1 MDLKGKME
9 LVVVYRYGNVKF
21 DKSCNNEEE
30 LKEFINDLLKSVKE
44 DLENGYSGDYEIIE
58 VINNLGYQEMNYMSL
73 KGYQWLDDEEKVVMS
88 FTFKDLTLDIW
99 KDTTEEE
106 LNKFKEFLKEHSV
119 DRILKIDYHDNKV
132 V

>member
-1 MDLKGKME
+1 MNETLNQKLQRLAKEIEKGEKEIMDLKGKME

-58 VINNLGYQEMNYMSL
+58 VINNLGY
-73 KGYQWLDDEEKVVMS
+73 
-88 FTFKDLTLDIW
+88 
-99 KDTTEEE
+99 
-106 LNKFKEFLKEHSV
+106 
-119 DRILKIDYHDNKV
+119 
-132 V
+132 

>member
-9 LVVVYRYGNVKF
+9 LVIVYRYGNVKF

-30 LKEFINDLLKSVKE
+30 L
-44 DLENGYSGDYEIIE
+44 
-58 VINNLGYQEMNYMSL
+58 
-73 KGYQWLDDEEKVVMS
+73 
-88 FTFKDLTLDIW
+88 
-99 KDTTEEE
+99 
-106 LNKFKEFLKEHSV
+106 NKFKEFLKEHSI